1 MFLGQVCFWSPI
13 NRYNISQPGSGS
25 QGLLLHAS
33 PTHTHT
39 RTLFITQPN
48 HNFAVVAP
56 AWCLRSPRENHLSC
70 QPTAGPTRRFW
81 VRFQPQAWQYWLCFC
96 FSPRLARH
104 ICVLLARS
112 VDIHVAGVMLLAIL
126 GILISK
132 TRAEKVKFRFVFRET
147 TYDLMIVWSCFP

>member
-13 NRYNISQPGSGS
+13 NRYNISRPGSGS

-33 PTHTHT
+33 PTHTHAHFSSHS
-39 RTLFITQPN
+39 LITISPWWRL
-48 HNFAVVAP
+48 HGACVARGRIIWAASPLLDLP
-56 AWCLRSPRENHLSC
+56 ADFGLGFNLRLGNIDC
-70 QPTAGPTRRFW
+70 
-81 VRFQPQAWQYWLCFC
+81 VFC